1 MIRLWILLGLLAAS
15 QAHAVGS
22 CAGTSAWSQTA
33 SANNAAAPCG
43 WPTGLNPADVK
54 LVGRQGMA
62 DVRAA
67 LDDIQWINPGYGL
80 TRVSSTAFAVG
91 DSNSGIYQVNRR
103 VKLGFSDLTTYLYGT
118 IVSTSYAAP
127 STTVIVTTDSGSIS
141 TTLNKEFYGAVS
153 ALNSSITSATL
164 GLQSI
169 GTPDTILSGT
179 TSVAAISAT
188 STVSVTTGAT
198 TASYFRSAGLVT
210 AGISTTAAGGVSLS
224 SLYVAGDITP
234 TGTLNGATLV
244 STSSGG
250 IVSGTYLN
258 GRYVSATSIS
268 LGGASVL
275 PIQAAVSFNGAVSPV
290 TINRQVNV
298 ASVAKTATGQYTITY
313 SSTLANSPIP
323 VCMNYR
329 SANSIYVQAYT
340 ATTPTTAGFSIL
352 TNDNGSALDAQQVYC
367 IVY

>member
-1 MIRLWILLGLLAAS
+1 MRFLLLLFALLAGNS
-15 QAHAVGS
+15 YAVGS

-33 SANNAAAPCG
+33 SSNNAASPCG

-67 LDDIQWINPGYGL
+67 FDDIQWINPGYGL

-118 IVSTSYAAP
+118 IVSTTYAAP
-127 STTVIVTTDSGSIS
+127 STTVIVVTDSGSIS

-153 ALNSSITSATL
+153 VLNSSITSATI

-179 TSVAAISAT
+179 TSVAAISGT
-188 STVSVTTGAT
+188 STVSVTTAGT
-198 TASYFRSAGLVT
+198 TASYFRTAGLVT
-210 AGISTTAAGGVSLS
+210 AGISTTAAGGISLS
-224 SLYVAGDITP
+224 SLYVAGDVTS
-234 TGTLNGATLV
+234 TGIMNGATLV

-250 IVSGTYLN
+250 VVSGTYLN

-268 LGGASVL
+268 LGGASLL

-298 ASVAKTATGQYTITY
+298 ASVTKTGTGAYTITY
-313 SSTLANSPIP
+313 TATLANSPIP
-323 VCMNYR
+323 VCMTYR
-329 SANSIYVQAYT
+329 AANSIYVQAYT
-340 ATTPTTAGFSIL
+340 TTTPTTAGFSIL
-352 TNDNGSALDAQQVYC
+352 TNDNGSALDAQQLYC
-367 IVY
+367 VIY